1 MALSKNTNLEAFDV
15 AMAQGAITQERGQV
29 YDHPRNDFDRIAK
42 LTAALPECSDPR
54 VAHILRMLCIKMCR
68 LSHHP
73 EHLDSWI
80 DIAGYAR
87 TGVMVI
93 PEKGPQICV
102 ICGHEISDPFYSDRL
117 GQPYHVSCG
126 KGVPR

>member
-1 MALSKNTNLEAFDV
+1 MSYNPNLEAFDRALAGGQV
-15 AMAQGAITQERGQV
+15 TTERGAV

-54 VAHILRMLCIKMCR
+54 VAHILRMMAIKMCR

-73 EHLDSWI
+73 RHLDSWI

-87 TGVMVI
+87 TGVMI
-93 PEKGPQICV
+93 MPEGETLMPTEENYEEWEGNTMNRFLKGPV
-102 ICGHEISDPFYSDRL
+102 Y
-117 GQPYHVSCG
+117 
-126 KGVPR
+126 